1 MGQNEIPFV
10 FLANFFF
17 FSFHLDGGLLIITLN
32 CIRLFFSKLPLLK

>member
-17 FSFHLDGGLLIITLN
+17 FSFHLDGGLLIIN
-32 CIRLFFSKLPLLK
+32 SKLYQIVF